1 MVLDAGRVGAIAS
14 VAMKPVEVP
23 PSLRRWFLVH
33 FVADLL
39 FAVPMIVAPTATL
52 RAFGWTVVDPVTTR
66 LVGAALVG
74 IGVQSLLGRQEGV
87 EVYRAMLSLKCL
99 WSGAAVVGLA
109 LSIAQGAPTMTWGF
123 LAIFVTFA
131 IVWNYYRI
139 TLRPT

>member
-1 MVLDAGRVGAIAS
+1 MS
-14 VAMKPVEVP
+14 TPEVP
-23 PSLRRWFLVH
+23 ASLRQWFVAH

-74 IGVQSLLGRQEGV
+74 IGVQSLLGRREGV

-99 WSGAAVVGLA
+99 WSGAAVVGLV
-109 LSIAQGAPTMTWGF
+109 LSLAQGAPPKTYGF

-131 IVWNYYRI
+131 IIWNYYRLR
-139 TLRPT
+139 LRPT